1 MPGQTERVYEP
12 QRNGGDIEI
21 INIEHHQRRLMM
33 KALNRYKND
42 EEAAAALGIDKRTL
56 VRWKKDFKV
65 VRKKIYVYY
74 SNL

>member
-1 MPGQTERVYEP
+1 
-12 QRNGGDIEI
+12 
-21 INIEHHQRRLMM
+21 M